1 MPHHRLVQTKC
12 GKGKTE
18 GSGRSL
24 IRSSGILLSRLGLTR
39 NSIVRAALAAVGWRI
54 SLLLIIVSF
63 AGYYYLQRSLEIRL
77 IDRLEIATTASANT
91 ESELFRDIKQAH
103 EQAEILFRHML
114 SMSGENSIT
123 FDDLFDDREDGSFRS
138 KDALFDGTHLPGNRF
153 IDGTGAIIPSTL
165 ELDEEKKRLLTN
177 ALLVSVQLGQAYYP
191 ELLSYYFFT
200 PDSAVLIRAPSRE
213 DNLRFYRKEAP
224 HDFDISNRGLA
235 RVTSPQV
242 NPDREFRC
250 TTLRPL
256 LSDVFGNSW
265 TTGCHL
271 PIDVDGKHIG
281 SFGSSVRLNKLLASG
296 QESKFDG
303 GDTMIISSDG
313 KLVMHSRL
321 TKNGEIDEQMLDIE
335 ASSNDDVKA
344 IYADMLENLPATQWV
359 SFLPELDAYV
369 AAAKIDHLDGYFIFS
384 YPRTLIVEEAG
395 AAGLNMLYLGAAALV
410 IALITLTFTL
420 RKTVTAP
427 LHRLINRTEQ
437 LAIGQFKGTES
448 EERSDAAAEIDALAK
463 STEKMAEELATM
475 VASLEI
481 KVAERTEAVEAA
493 RDEAER
499 ANAAKTDFLANM
511 SHEIRTP
518 LTGIIGML
526 ELLSE
531 QDLTEDAKNNLSL
544 AQKSSGL
551 LLALVND
558 ILDISRLEAG
568 KFTLRPSA
576 LDIREAVRETA
587 ESLRLL
593 ANQKDLSLTFEDQLQ
608 APLWVEVDLKVTRQI
623 LINLVGNAIKFT
635 QDGSVTIEFNAREID
650 DETVCLQFDIID
662 TGPGMSQEES
672 KRVFD
677 RFERSGSSLS
687 GDQIGAGLGLAIVK
701 DLVTLLGGDITCMTS
716 KGRGSRFSVSF
727 PVVKL
732 AAPPAPETAGGSI
745 QLDDQPLDGIRII
758 AVDDNAINRIIIG
771 KTCETLGAAIDL
783 FEAGDDMIDH
793 LSAASAPDYD
803 IMLLDLNMPGKDGF
817 ETLAG
822 LRSLPNSKAKLPA
835 IALTADAI
843 DGTEERV
850 RAAGMDGYV
859 TKPIDASKLADVIL
873 SLTEHR
879 EETVQ

>member
-1 MPHHRLVQTKC
+1 M
-12 GKGKTE
+12 
-18 GSGRSL
+18 
-24 IRSSGILLSRLGLTR
+24 IRSSGILLGRLGLTR
-39 NSIVRAALAAVGWRI
+39 NSIGRAALTAVGWRV

-63 AGYYYLQRSLEIRL
+63 AGYYYLQRSLEVRL
-77 IDRLEIATTASANT
+77 IDRLEIATTASANK

-103 EQAEILFRHML
+103 DQAAILFRQML
-114 SMSGENSIT
+114 NAPQEGSIK
-123 FDDLFDDREDGSFRS
+123 FEDLFTLKEDGSFRS
-138 KDALFDGTHLPGNRF
+138 KDALFDGIHLPGNRF
-153 IDGTGAIIPSTL
+153 IDGTGAIIPSTI
-165 ELDEEKKRLLTN
+165 EVDEEKERLLTS

-213 DNLRFYRKEAP
+213 NRLNFYRENAP
-224 HDFDISNRGLA
+224 HNFDIRNRELA
-235 RVTSPQV
+235 RVTSV
-242 NPDREFRC
+242 EANPNREFRC

-256 LSDVFGNSW
+256 LSDAFGNSW
-265 TTGCHL
+265 TTGCHT
-271 PIDVDGKHIG
+271 PVDIDGKHVG

-296 QESKFDG
+296 RESKFDG
-303 GDTMIISSDG
+303 GDTMIISGDG
-313 KLVMHSRL
+313 KLIMHSRL
-321 TKNGEIDEQMLDIE
+321 TRDGEIDEQMLDIQ
-335 ASSNDDVKA
+335 ASTNEDVKA

-359 SFLPELDAYV
+359 SLIPELDAYV

-384 YPRTLIVEEAG
+384 YPRALIVEEAG
-395 AAGLNMLYLGAAALV
+395 AAGLNMLYLGAAALI

-437 LAIGQFKGTES
+437 LALGQFKGGDNS
-448 EERSDAAAEIDALAK
+448 KRSDAAAEIDALAK

-531 QDLTEDAKNNLSL
+531 QDLTEEAKNNLTL

-568 KFTLRPSA
+568 KFSLQLSA
-576 LDIREAVRETA
+576 LDIRDAIQETA

-593 ANQKDLSLTFEDQLQ
+593 ASQKGLGLTFLDHVKT
-608 APLWVEVDLKVTRQI
+608 PLWVKIDLKVTRQI

-635 QDGSVTIEFNAREID
+635 QEGGVTIEFNAREID
-650 DETVCLQFDIID
+650 DATVCLQFDVVD
-662 TGPGMSQEES
+662 TGAGMTQEES
-672 KRVFD
+672 ARVFD
-677 RFERSGSSLS
+677 RFEQSGTSLS
-687 GDQIGAGLGLAIVK
+687 GEQIGAGLGLAIVK
-701 DLVTLLGGDITCMTS
+701 DLVTLLGGDITCLTA

-727 PVVKL
+727 PVVRL
-732 AAPPAPETAGGSI
+732 TNPPQPVATDNKVQVG
-745 QLDDQPLDGIRII
+745 DQPLKGLAII

-771 KTCETLGAAIDL
+771 KTCETLGATIDL
-783 FEAGDDMIDH
+783 FESGNDMIAH
-793 LSAASAPDYD
+793 LSDNNAPDYSV
-803 IMLLDLNMPGKDGF
+803 MLLDLNMPGKNGF
-817 ETLAG
+817 ETLKAI
-822 LRSLPNSKAKLPA
+822 RSLATVAAKLPA

-843 DGTEERV
+843 DGTEEKV
-850 RAAGMDGYV
+850 RTAGMEGYV
-859 TKPIDASKLADVIL
+859 TKPINASELAEAIL
-873 SLTEHR
+873 SLTGSH
-879 EETVQ
+879 EEAV